1 MVHTSERYES
11 RDTTAIVAPSTGP
24 LVAPLHDDSV
34 RRLLER
40 FGPPEDDVLRDMAA
54 RADRDSFPTVGPEAG
69 RTLALCTRLTGARS
83 VLELGSGFGYS
94 AYWMARA
101 LPDDGFVVLTERDRG
116 LLAAARDYFERG
128 GLGAKAVFGHGDAIE
143 LAAEL
148 DGPFDLVVLDHDT
161 ADYERGFAAVRDLV
175 APGGALVADN
185 VAVYEDVL
193 TPDGL
198 AATLDGASPPND
210 RTEAVAGFLQTVLD
224 DPAFEPS
231 LLPVD
236 EGLLVAPRV
245 G

>member
-1 MVHTSERYES
+1 M
-11 RDTTAIVAPSTGP
+11 P
-24 LVAPLHDDSV
+24 PLHDDSV
-34 RRLLER
+34 RRLLGR

-54 RADRDSFPTVGPEAG
+54 RASRDAFPTVGPEAG

-101 LPDDGFVVLTERDRG
+101 LPADGFVVLTERDRG
-116 LLAAARDYFERG
+116 LLATAREYFERG
-128 GLGAKAVFGHGDAIE
+128 GLTGRAVFRHGDAIE
-143 LAAEL
+143 LAGEL
-148 DGPFDLVVLDHDT
+148 DGPFDLVVLDHNT
-161 ADYERGFAAVRDLV
+161 AEYERGFAAVRDLV
-175 APGGALVADN
+175 APDGALLADN

-198 AATLDGASPPND
+198 RATLDGARPPND
-210 RTEAVAGFLQTVLD
+210 RTEAVAGVLQAVLD
-224 DPAFEPS
+224 DPAFEPF

-245 G
+245 DGPLRS